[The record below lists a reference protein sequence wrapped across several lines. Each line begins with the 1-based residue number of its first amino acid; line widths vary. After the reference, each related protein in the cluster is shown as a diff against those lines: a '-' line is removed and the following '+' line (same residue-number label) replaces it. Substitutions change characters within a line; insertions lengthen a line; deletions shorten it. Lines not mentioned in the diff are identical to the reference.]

1 MMTSSITSSIILPS
15 QIAAVSPTNLQ
26 QTVQQDAQ
34 LSQWLQQKGMTS
46 LQISSLNAQQKAAY
60 LQQMQTSQG
69 AGNIVPGV
77 TNLVNAST
85 NGNPLQSA
93 QQFGLPVPN
102 ANSAAMGA
110 IGFNQVNPQ
119 AAAIIAQIMRAGASI
134 DPAGTAALAQKISTN
149 ASWGLNTNPMIQ
161 QVFGE
166 IQQRRF

>member
-1 MMTSSITSSIILPS
+1 
-15 QIAAVSPTNLQ
+15 
-26 QTVQQDAQ
+26 
-34 LSQWLQQKGMTS
+34 
-46 LQISSLNAQQKAAY
+46 
-60 LQQMQTSQG
+60 MQTSQG

>member
-15 QIAAVSPTNLQ
+15 QIAAMSPTNLQ
-26 QTVQQDAQ
+26 QTAQQDAL
-34 LSQWLQQKGMTS
+34 LSQWLQQKGMTN

-60 LQQMQTSQG
+60 LQQMKTSQG